1 MMGVCLLGRGLEYHA
16 GDAQDAGGWG
26 VKLEALRL
34 VVALVLNWRKAT
46 QQHLPSILDS
56 AWALFTGCLPLYI
69 RGIVKGEEEIS
80 DGEVSALTAS
90 GVARSWCHLTYPS
103 L

>member
-1 MMGVCLLGRGLEYHA
+1 M
-16 GDAQDAGGWG
+16 
-26 VKLEALRL
+26 KLEALKL

-46 QQHLPSILDS
+46 QQRLPAILDS
-56 AWALFTGCLPLYI
+56 AWTLFTGCLPLYI
-69 RGIVKGEEEIS
+69 RAIVKGEEAIS

-90 GVARSWCHLTYPS
+90 CGALVASGRALVVSYYMLG